1 MRDFF
6 SSKKFKILVA
16 VAVLMVGFMI
26 RAAWTDGLGTFA
38 SQLLGAVTTPFQ
50 QLSSSISGSATAFLQ
65 KFVMADEISEENERL
80 REEIR
85 QLNEKLVD
93 YETTKQQNQLY
104 EKFLKINDNRPDFE
118 FVPSSVIGRDPDDR
132 FYSFTI
138 DKGSLAGVSPRDP
151 VITADGLVGIVAETG
166 LTYSRVITVLDA
178 GLKVGCYVDRTRDV
192 GMSEGTVELALSGQC
207 KMSYLSRES
216 GAAAGDTIVTSGVG
230 GIFPKDLIIGKVAE
244 IRMESHGISL
254 YAVVEPTADIQNVKD
269 VFVITG
275 FEGQGDDASSGDYL
289 ESLEG
294 GGSQAEDPAGAESL
308 PEAPEGTRE
317 EAQP

>member
-6 SSKKFKILVA
+6 SSKKFKVLVI

-26 RAAWTDGLGTFA
+26 HAAWTDGLGTFG
-38 SQLLGAVTTPFQ
+38 SRLLGAVVTPFQ
-50 QLSSSISGSATAFLQ
+50 QLSAHISGSAAAFLE
-65 KFVMADEISEENERL
+65 KFVLAEQISEENEEL

-85 QLNEKLVD
+85 RLNERLVD
-93 YETTKQQNQLY
+93 YEATKQQNQLY

-118 FVPSSVIGRDPDDR
+118 FVPGSVIGRDPDDR

-166 LTYSRVITVLDA
+166 LTYSRVITVLDV
-178 GLKVGCYVDRTRDV
+178 GLKVGSYVDRTRDV
-192 GMSEGTVELALSGQC
+192 GMTEGTVELALAGQC
-207 KMSYLSRES
+207 KMSYLDRES

-230 GIFPKDLIIGKVAE
+230 GVFPKDLIIGKIRE
-244 IRMESHGISL
+244 IRMENHGVSL
-254 YAVVEPTADIQNVKD
+254 YAVVEPAADIRDVKD

-275 FEGQGDDASSGDYL
+275 FEGQGDDASSGVYL
-289 ESLEG
+289 ESLEESSS
-294 GGSQAEDPAGAESL
+294 GSEASSGSPGQEES
-308 PEAPEGTRE
+308 
-317 EAQP
+317 QP